1 MKYPDIKTA
10 YNNIKSEIYF
20 TKALYSNE
28 LSKRVDS
35 DVFLKLENKQLTGS
49 FKIRG
54 ALNKL
59 KVLLQSYPD
68 IKKVVT
74 ASTGNHA
81 AAVSYSA
88 WKLGLKEI
96 IFAPNSISESK
107 KYNLKRQNIDLRLY
121 GNQSVEAEVY
131 ARQFAKENKLSFVHP
146 YNDLD
151 IIAGQGTIALEL
163 MQQVDRFDAV
173 YVPIGGGGLISGIA
187 YYLKSIKPE
196 IEIIGCQPQNA
207 SEMYDSIKKGKIV
220 EPSTIETIADGTAG
234 GLDPDTITLDFCKK
248 YVDEVV
254 LVSEDEISEAVYLIY
269 KFQKM
274 KVEPAAAL
282 SVASVLKHSKGIGP
296 KKNIAIISGSKI
308 SDERF
313 NKIISKFSN

>member
-1 MKYPDIKTA
+1 MMYPNVKSA
-10 YNNIKSEIYF
+10 YENIKSEIYF

-35 DVFLKLENKQLTGS
+35 EVFLKLENQQLTGS

-81 AAVSYSA
+81 AAVSYAA
-88 WKLGLKEI
+88 WKLGLNEI

-107 KYNLKRQNIDLRLY
+107 RHNLKKQNIDLRLY
-121 GNQSVEAEVY
+121 GNQSVETEVY
-131 ARQFAKENKLSFVHP
+131 ARLFAEENKLPFVHP

-173 YVPIGGGGLISGIA
+173 YVPIGGGGLISRNFI
-187 YYLKSIKPE
+187 LFKSLN
-196 IEIIGCQPQNA
+196 PQIRLSA
-207 SEMYDSIKKGKIV
+207 
-220 EPSTIETIADGTAG
+220 
-234 GLDPDTITLDFCKK
+234 
-248 YVDEVV
+248 
-254 LVSEDEISEAVYLIY
+254 VSRRMP
-269 KFQKM
+269 Q
-274 KVEPAAAL
+274 
-282 SVASVLKHSKGIGP
+282 
-296 KKNIAIISGSKI
+296 
-308 SDERF
+308 
-313 NKIISKFSN
+313 

>member
-1 MKYPDIKTA
+1 MKYPDVKTA
-10 YNNIKSEIYF
+10 FENIKSEIYF
-20 TKALYSNE
+20 TKTLYSNG
-28 LSKRVDS
+28 LSKRTDS
-35 DVFLKLENKQLTGS
+35 EVFLKLENQQLTGS

-59 KVLLQSYPD
+59 KLLCQSD
-68 IKKVVT
+68 SNITKVVT

-81 AAVSYSA
+81 AAVSYAA

-107 KYNLKRQNIDLRLY
+107 KHNLKKQNIDLRLY
-121 GNQSVEAEVY
+121 GQQSVEAEVY
-131 ARQFAKENKLSFVHP
+131 ARQFAHENKLPFVHP

-163 MQQVDRFDAV
+163 IKQIDRFDTV
-173 YVPIGGGGLISGIA
+173 YTPVGGGGLVSGIA

-196 IEIIGCQPQNA
+196 VKIIGCQPQNA
-207 SEMYDSIKKGKIV
+207 SEMYDSLKKGEIV
-220 EPSTIETIADGTAG
+220 APSDFKTIADGAAG
-234 GLDPDTITLDFCKK
+234 GLDPDTCTFEFCKR
-248 YVDEVV
+248 YVDEIV
-254 LVSEDEISEAVYLIY
+254 LVSEEEIAEAVYLIY
-269 KFQKM
+269 KFHDM

-282 SVASVLKHSKGIGP
+282 SVASILKHSKRLGT

-308 SDERF
+308 TDERF
-313 NKIISKFSN
+313 KSIISKFIA